1 MNPLDMLQAYLS
13 KIGTDLGAG
22 WADMAKGQAKAFKP
36 VGRAIGNAVAR
47 PVGFGVGKAYGLDD
61 KAMNEAYYNEISK
74 GLVSDSDPIGDVY
87 SNFINPI
94 DQQGIAKGDPWAVGG
109 AAAAVLPYGGGLVRA
124 GRTAAKGAGKAVPK
138 AKAALKAFKPAAKP
152 AAGASVAQKVGSN
165 VDRNRG
171 KYYLGGQLGTV
182 GGSMVLPYEE
192 SGK

>member
-13 KIGTDLGAG
+13 KIGTDFGAG
-22 WADMAKGQAKAFKP
+22 FNNMAKGQAQAFKP

-47 PVGFGVGKAYGLDD
+47 PIGYGVGKAYGLDD

-94 DQQGIAKGDPWAVGG
+94 DQAGIAKGDPWAVGG
-109 AAAAVLPYGGGLVRA
+109 AAAAVLPYGGGLVRG
-124 GRTAAKGAGKAVPK
+124 GRTAVKTAGKAGAK
-138 AKAALKAFKPAAKP
+138 AKAALKSFKPAGKP
-152 AAGASVAQKVGSN
+152 TAGASAGKKVASN

-171 KYYLGGQLGTV
+171 KYYLGGQAGAV
-182 GGSMVLPYEE
+182 GGSMMFPVEE
-192 SGK
+192 SGR